1 MENYNNAFG
10 SLFDK
15 MAYSFLVSDAERV
28 KTLKEISSKIQ
39 EYRYFRRVTK
49 INSIMKN
56 GDYTTVLWADGTKTI
71 VKKAADEKDDP
82 ETALA
87 YAILKKLK
95 NNNASEV
102 RRYFEDAEKKTFVKE
117 KKKKK

>member
-1 MENYNNAFG
+1 MENRNSFG
-10 SLFDK
+10 SLFDTV
-15 MAYSFLVSDAERV
+15 AYSFFMSDAERA
-28 KTLKEISSKIQ
+28 KALKEISNKVQ
-39 EYRYFRRVTK
+39 EYRYFKRVTK

-71 VKKAADEKDDP
+71 VKKATDEKDDP

-95 NNNASEV
+95 GNNASEV
-102 RRYFEDAEKKTFVKE
+102 RRYFEDAKKKTFVKE
-117 KKKKK
+117 KKKK